1 MIEGRTVFGQS
12 GPRHVL
18 YGASRSLRRW
28 TTPYLR
34 GTAILSGV
42 VTLLTNRLI
51 SSKAGSSDCESES
64 LSSITKSRLSVD
76 TAGVPSETWDRAVGD
91 RWAWR
96 SPRSFPTGLAVGGF
110 QTARVVEKHHALVSG
125 SEGFGE
131 LAGAGSRSSS
141 SAGGGRPGNGGSPV
155 DLFRFFWN
163 PVRIGR
169 SPAATGQRYRGDT
182 SSVSVFTA

>member
-1 MIEGRTVFGQS
+1 MVSTDRQAGILIEGRTVFGQP

-28 TTPYLR
+28 TTLYLR
-34 GTAILSGV
+34 GTAILSGI
-42 VTLLTNRLI
+42 VTLLANRLI
-51 SSKAGSSDCESES
+51 SSKACSFDCESES
-64 LSSITKSRLSVD
+64 LSSTTKSRSSMD
-76 TAGVPSETWDRAVGD
+76 TSGIPSETWDRAVGD

-141 SAGGGRPGNGGSPV
+141 AGGGRPGHGGSPV
-155 DLFRFFWN
+155 DLLCIFSERRQN
-163 PVRIGR
+163 RAV
-169 SPAATGQRYRGDT
+169 SCRYGSKIPR
-182 SSVSVFTA
+182 